1 MPDFSPLSRPL
12 GFECYPTGLGPSRR
26 TFLRAVAATA
36 AGAATAGALP
46 GCDTA
51 PGTQDTAPAPA
62 PAGSAADALGS
73 VPVFPEGGF
82 AEDAVRIGFNEN
94 PLGPSPK
101 ALAAIAAD
109 GLAAGH
115 RYNYPETVR
124 DRIAAH
130 HGARRENVLVGCGS
144 TEFLQ
149 FLPWGF
155 LKPGTTSLVLPEITY
170 GWCGGV
176 AASIGAEVIRTPM
189 GPEGTLDVAAMRAA
203 VRPDTRIVY
212 IANPNNPTGA
222 AVSGDEIASLAEAVP
237 EGGILI
243 VDEAYAEFLPE
254 DAVAQALAGGPVI
267 VARTFSKAYGMAG
280 LRFGY
285 VIGSGPM
292 FEKATGVWWGDFGL
306 NTAAATA
313 CGPALDD
320 QEHVEKYVQT
330 IDDGLAELRAGLTEL
345 GSVSWPHR
353 APFLMTDLGS
363 EALPVVWELFRRG
376 IYVQDGPAGACR
388 RSSGSRSA
396 SPSTTRRC
404 WERFGRSGPPEGR
417 QCCSYP
423 PGLADRNRQHSGVT
437 QRQDVLA
444 GVEEHSSGKVLP
456 APLRE
461 AGEAAAVAGRR

>member
-1 MPDFSPLSRPL
+1 MSHAPLSPLSRPL
-12 GFECYPTGLGPSRR
+12 GFECYPAGLGPSRR
-26 TFLRAVAATA
+26 AFLRAVAATA
-36 AGAATAGALP
+36 AGAATTGALP

-51 PGTQDTAPAPA
+51 PATQDAAPEPAPA
-62 PAGSAADALGS
+62 ESAADALDS

-189 GPEGTLDVAAMRAA
+189 GPEGTLDVGAMRAA
-203 VRPDTRIVY
+203 IRPDTRIVY
-212 IANPNNPTGA
+212 LANPNNPTGA

-254 DAVAQALAGGPVI
+254 DAVSMALAGGPVI

-320 QEHVEKYVQT
+320 Q
-330 IDDGLAELRAGLTEL
+330 GARRELRADRGRRPR
-345 GSVSWPHR
+345 GAARRAHR
-353 APFLMTDLGS
+353 AGLRLLAAPGAFPDDGPR
-363 EALPVVWELFRRG
+363 ER
-376 IYVQDGPAGACR
+376 GPAG
-388 RSSGSRSA
+388 
-396 SPSTTRRC
+396 
-404 WERFGRSGPPEGR
+404 
-417 QCCSYP
+417 
-423 PGLADRNRQHSGVT
+423 GVGT
-437 QRQDVLA
+437 
-444 GVEEHSSGKVLP
+444 LP
-456 APLRE
+456 ARDLRPGRRRLGPADVPPDLGRPLRAAPGA
-461 AGEAAAVAGRR
+461 AGSAPGDPGRLRAAPVQVRQRPSVG

>member
-1 MPDFSPLSRPL
+1 MSHAPFSPLSRPL

-26 TFLRAVAATA
+26 AFLRAVAATA

-51 PGTQDTAPAPA
+51 PAARDTAPEPA
-62 PAGSAADALGS
+62 PAESAADALGS

-109 GLAAGH
+109 GLVAGH

-124 DRIAAH
+124 DEIAAH
-130 HGARRENVLVGCGS
+130 HGASRENVLVGCGS

-203 VRPDTRIVY
+203 IRPDTRIVY
-212 IANPNNPTGA
+212 LANPNNPTGA
-222 AVSGDEIASLAEAVP
+222 AVSGEEIATLAGAVP

-254 DAVAQALAGGPVI
+254 DAVSLALAGGPVI

-280 LRFGY
+280 LRFGLRDRLR
-285 VIGSGPM
+285 SGVR
-292 FEKATGVWWGDFGL
+292 EGDRRLVGRL
-306 NTAAATA
+306 RPQHR
-313 CGPALDD
+313 G
-320 QEHVEKYVQT
+320 
-330 IDDGLAELRAGLTEL
+330 GGRLRAGPRRPGARRAVRPNGGRRPRRASRRTHGAGLRLLASPGALPDDGSRERSPAGGL
-345 GSVSWPHR
+345 GTLPARDLRPGRRRVGPADVPPHLGGPLR
-353 APFLMTDLGS
+353 APPGAAGGAPRDPERVT
-363 EALPVVWELFRRG
+363 
-376 IYVQDGPAGACR
+376 AGALLR
-388 RSSGSRSA
+388 RLG
-396 SPSTTRRC
+396 
-404 WERFGRSGPPEGR
+404 
-417 QCCSYP
+417 
-423 PGLADRNRQHSGVT
+423 
-437 QRQDVLA
+437 
-444 GVEEHSSGKVLP
+444 
-456 APLRE
+456 
-461 AGEAAAVAGRR
+461 

>member
-1 MPDFSPLSRPL
+1 MPRTPFSPLLRPL
-12 GFECYPTGLGPSRR
+12 GFECYPSGLGPSRR
-26 TFLRAVAATA
+26 AFLQAVAGTA

-51 PGTQDTAPAPA
+51 PGAQDAAPAPEPA
-62 PAGSAADALGS
+62 PPASAEDVLNA
-73 VPVFPEGGF
+73 VPTFPDGGF
-82 AEDAVRIGFNEN
+82 AEGAVRIGFNEN

-109 GLAAGH
+109 GLAAGN
-115 RYNYPETVR
+115 RYNYPDTVR
-124 DRIAAH
+124 GEIGAH
-130 HGARRENVLVGCGS
+130 HGTTREHVLVGCGS

-176 AASIGAEVIRTPM
+176 AAAIGAEVIRTPM
-189 GPEGTLDVAAMRAA
+189 GAEGTLDVAAMRAA
-203 VRPDTRIVY
+203 IRPDTRIVY

-222 AVSGDEIASLAEAVP
+222 AVPHDEIVSLAEAVP

-254 DAVAQALAGGPVI
+254 GGDAVSLSLAGGPVI

-280 LRFGY
+280 LRIGY
-285 VIGSGPM
+285 VVGSGPM

-306 NTAAATA
+306 NTAAAVA
-313 CGPALDD
+313 CGPALADRD
-320 QEHVEKYVQT
+320 HVRNYVQT
-330 IDDGLAELRAGLTEL
+330 VDEGLAELRAGLSEL
-345 GSVSWPHR
+345 DCVSWPHR

-376 IYVQDGPAGACR
+376 IYVQDGAG
-388 RSSGSRSA
+388 
-396 SPSTTRRC
+396 
-404 WERFGRSGPPEGR
+404 W
-417 QCCSYP
+417 
-423 PGLADRNRQHSGVT
+423 GLPTFLRISVG
-437 QRQDVLA
+437 LS
-444 GVEEHSSGKVLP
+444 EHHQALLG
-456 APLRE
+456 ALRE
-461 AGEAAAVAGRR
+461 IRTA

>member
-1 MPDFSPLSRPL
+1 MSHASFSPLSRPL

-26 TFLRAVAATA
+26 AFLRAVAATA

-51 PGTQDTAPAPA
+51 PGTQDAAPEPA

-176 AASIGAEVIRTPM
+176 AAQIGAEVIRTPM

-203 VRPDTRIVY
+203 IRPDTRIVY
-212 IANPNNPTGA
+212 LANPNNPTGA

-254 DAVAQALAGGPVI
+254 DAVSMALAGGPVI

-285 VIGSGPM
+285 AIGSGPM

-306 NTAAATA
+306 NTAAALA
-313 CGPALDD
+313 CGPALADR
-320 QEHVEKYVQT
+320 EHVDKYVQT
-330 IDDGLAELRAGLTEL
+330 VDDGLAELRSGLTEL
-345 GSVSWPHR
+345 GCQPWPHR

-376 IYVQDGPAGACR
+376 IYVQDGAGWGLPTFLR
-388 RSSGSRSA
+388 ISVGLSGHHQA
-396 SPSTTRRC
+396 LL
-404 WERFGRSGPPEGR
+404 G
-417 QCCSYP
+417 
-423 PGLADRNRQHSGVT
+423 A
-437 QRQDVLA
+437 
-444 GVEEHSSGKVLP
+444 
-456 APLRE
+456 LRE
-461 AGEAAAVAGRR
+461 IRAA